1 MTENIKAHLEDVPG
15 NETYSVLLTDLRK
28 YVRYQ
33 IKVLAYTRMG
43 DGILSVPVIT
53 VQTHE
58 DGRI

>member
-28 YVRYQ
+28 YVEYQ

-43 DGILSVPVIT
+43 DGILSVPVII

>member
-15 NETYSVLLTDLRK
+15 NETYSVLLIDLRK

-43 DGILSVPVIT
+43 DGISSVPVII